1 MRILIIAIL
10 CCCFA
15 LGVNGQSTPV
25 NVLFVMDGSSSMMK
39 KWGKEDK
46 WTIAEKSL
54 LRIADSLINKNDSL
68 RFGLR
73 VYGHQ
78 SLPIENDCEDTELKM
93 PIAAHSLLELKNR
106 MMGITPKGIT
116 PLAYTLEQT
125 QEDFAEFEGQKN
137 ILVVIT
143 DGSESC
149 LGDPCSILEILLK
162 QEVIIKPVII
172 GLDVD
177 IESLRDYHCIKDV
190 FNPHT
195 PYEFEK
201 NILRVVTQAISYT
214 TLQVELLDGQQK
226 PNQSNIPI
234 LFYSNSQEPDYTLY
248 HRLDQAGNPD
258 TLLIDPS
265 SEYTLII
272 QTLPPI
278 TKKGIILKGN
288 EHNIITIAA
297 PTSFLEIQTMHEGE
311 RVNVI
316 SEIPYLIKQSEQSAY
331 LFSHETNKV
340 QSYLYGT
347 YDIDILTL
355 PITPITNLELNQPNY
370 TIELPAPGK
379 LRVNAQFPIHAA
391 LFTEINNELVN
402 IYTFTANSR
411 QEILDLQP
419 GFYSLVYR
427 FDHQRSMKETR
438 IENIEIK
445 SKQTVDL
452 KF

>member
-10 CCCFA
+10 CSCFA

-54 LRIADSLINKNDSL
+54 LRIADSLINKYDSL

-316 SEIPYLIKQSEQSAY
+316 SEIPYLIKQSKQSAY